1 MEFKQMEMDFIQKKS
16 VIEGL
21 LFVSGDEGIE
31 AKQLAEI
38 LTVSTEEIIEL
49 IEEMKLD
56 FKKQHRGVQ
65 IVEMAGTYQLTTLQE
80 HAPFFERLA
89 YSPSSS
95 TLSQAALETLAI
107 VAYRQPITRA
117 EVEEIRGVKSEK
129 AIQTLTNK
137 LLIKEVGRLEGTGR
151 PILYGTT
158 KEFLDYFGLGKLEDL
173 PPLTDEIDFSEIEE
187 EADLFFSKNKEV

>member
-1 MEFKQMEMDFIQKKS
+1 MEMDFIQKKS